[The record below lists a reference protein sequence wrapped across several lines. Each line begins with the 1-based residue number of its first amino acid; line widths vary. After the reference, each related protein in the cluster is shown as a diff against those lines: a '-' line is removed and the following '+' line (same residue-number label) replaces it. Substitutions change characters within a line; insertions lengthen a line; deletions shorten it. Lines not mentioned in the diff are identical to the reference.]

1 MMEQLS
7 TSPYLSKRRE
17 TSDSER
23 RGCMPVT
30 KRFEPVLT
38 APSSSASFMRV
49 SEGGGGLEDDQR
61 GLLKTSP
68 LMFATHALSRPLGER
83 LRFLSSRSPRGD
95 ADLSR

>member
-1 MMEQLS
+1 MIEQLS

-38 APSSSASFMRV
+38 APSSSASFMRA
-49 SEGGGGLEDDQR
+49 SGGGGA
-61 GLLKTSP
+61 LKMSVR
-68 LMFATHALSRPLGER
+68 LQDGGHHIAAYALSRPLGER
-83 LRFLSSRSPRGD
+83 LRFRSSRSPRGE
-95 ADLSR
+95 AERSRRS